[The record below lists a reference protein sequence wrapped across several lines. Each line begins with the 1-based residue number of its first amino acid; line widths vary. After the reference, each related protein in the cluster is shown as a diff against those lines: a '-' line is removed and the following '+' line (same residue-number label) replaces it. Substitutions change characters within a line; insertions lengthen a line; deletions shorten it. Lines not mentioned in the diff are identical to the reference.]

1 MASIVGRVSRTVF
14 VRYEKKNEG
23 RYDGLT
29 PAFGGGWGPAGRDV
43 RLYNKG
49 RTLAFDRLCCSGCV
63 AGGAMCFSSLRSV
76 GGQPAGSRE
85 GIEKAADVSWR
96 PAMPLAGSCARVGV
110 VTRSVW
116 RRRVPSVKILRTVRG
131 LAGGCGVS
139 VYSRYGRVACDL
151 PNAFSQQDHLNT
163 RFMGKSCGDD
173 RRGPKR
179 RSVGNCRRRFAGKT
193 VRRDGR
199 GIRPVF
205 ACRSGLCFRIGSRPK
220 DGDFDRGAD
229 GFPLFGRMRGLRAEM
244 SGPSEI
250 PLYEAV
256 SGDASC
262 MPNRTSA
269 SCRTGSAGAVRAAP
283 KARRDTDDA
292 AFRESMITFALR
304 RA

>member
-1 MASIVGRVSRTVF
+1 
-14 VRYEKKNEG
+14 
-23 RYDGLT
+23 
-29 PAFGGGWGPAGRDV
+29 
-43 RLYNKG
+43 
-49 RTLAFDRLCCSGCV
+49 
-63 AGGAMCFSSLRSV
+63 MCFSSLRSV
-76 GGQPAGSRE
+76 GGRPAGSRE
-85 GIEKAADVSWR
+85 GIEKVADVSWR
-96 PAMPLAGSCARVGV
+96 PAMPPAGSCARVGV

-173 RRGPKR
+173 HRGPKR

-220 DGDFDRGAD
+220 DSDFDRGGGRISAVWC
-229 GFPLFGRMRGLRAEM
+229 GCGGFGRRCPVRRRFRYTKRCPEM
-244 SGPSEI
+244 P
-250 PLYEAV
+250 PA
-256 SGDASC
+256 
-262 MPNRTSA
+262 
-269 SCRTGSAGAVRAAP
+269 CRTGRRLPVEPAAKGRFEPLRKHAGIPTMRH
-283 KARRDTDDA
+283 
-292 AFRESMITFALR
+292 FGNL
-304 RA
+304 